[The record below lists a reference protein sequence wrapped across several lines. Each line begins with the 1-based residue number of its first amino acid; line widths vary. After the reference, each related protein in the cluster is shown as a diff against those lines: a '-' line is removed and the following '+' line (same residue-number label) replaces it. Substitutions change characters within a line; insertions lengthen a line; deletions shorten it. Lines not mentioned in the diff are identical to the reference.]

1 MHIHRKTSKLLSY
14 LCLIFVFTTSL
25 KQELATAAAPVS
37 YSGLN
42 LKSRSLASYTLKSGD
57 QIELKVYREDD
68 LATKTKVD
76 KGGTI
81 ALPLI
86 GEVKIGGMTVR
97 DARLL
102 ITQLYEKDYLVNP
115 QVTLTYT
122 PYIEG
127 AGRFTVLGSV
137 TDAGSM
143 EMPKGIEK
151 IPLLE
156 AIAMAGGFTRYANR
170 SSVKIKR
177 KEGNIE
183 KVFEI
188 SAKKLSDDPDTP
200 QFFVLPGDRI
210 NVPER
215 VF

>member
-1 MHIHRKTSKLLSY
+1 MHIHRKTTKLLSY

-42 LKSRSLASYTLKSGD
+42 LKSRSLTSYTLKSGD

-143 EMPKGIEK
+143 EIPKGIEK